1 MSQPLNVYSACLL
14 LHLEEKQ
21 GTLVGAKCRRWD
33 FMHLMMM
40 QFQNLKPHHEK
51 HQSYMTPIQQPSLT
65 FLRVQAIGKKGPLF
79 LIFTSCALTPPN
91 QKKEWSRCK
100 WILPDETGTWMSGW
114 RMRALGFAEV
124 VGRCSL
130 AKNMTTP
137 QQQAEFSKRTWVKPG
152 SCGGVSS
159 NKYGPS
165 WHGGWQGVGVL
176 SSDLHDIDPAHYI
189 SKNSIT
195 QGAQDEAHRGH
206 QIPEQGIK
214 SLLPPSLSVS
224 SFGTSCGN
232 CHSHGPLGLR
242 HHLSIK
248 LILKHYIPATPLPGM
263 K

>member
-124 VGRCSL
+124 VGRWPPCYKQLWINSL
-130 AKNMTTP
+130 FLVLCGWTRWFP
-137 QQQAEFSKRTWVKPG
+137 QLSWTSQQIQWALP
-152 SCGGVSS
+152 
-159 NKYGPS
+159 
-165 WHGGWQGVGVL
+165 
-176 SSDLHDIDPAHYI
+176 
-189 SKNSIT
+189 NS
-195 QGAQDEAHRGH
+195 AD
-206 QIPEQGIK
+206 
-214 SLLPPSLSVS
+214 PSLGPRVS
-224 SFGTSCGN
+224 WEDR
-232 CHSHGPLGLR
+232 GP
-242 HHLSIK
+242 
-248 LILKHYIPATPLPGM
+248 
-263 K
+263 